1 MLALPGPSLA
11 VACAETVNDGPL
23 RPAAGQGVATVVPA
37 EQVVDTKVVA
47 CNVEHANPTQ
57 NISRV
62 ISDNLSF
69 HYALFDQAVKLLF
82 DVKA

>member
-11 VACAETVNDGPL
+11 VACAETVNEGPL
-23 RPAAGQGVATVVPA
+23 RPPAGQGVTTVVPA

-47 CNVEHANPTQ
+47 CSVKHANPTQ

-62 ISDNLSF
+62 ISDNPCF
-69 HYALFDQAVKLLF
+69 HYALFDQVVKILF
-82 DVKA
+82 EVKA